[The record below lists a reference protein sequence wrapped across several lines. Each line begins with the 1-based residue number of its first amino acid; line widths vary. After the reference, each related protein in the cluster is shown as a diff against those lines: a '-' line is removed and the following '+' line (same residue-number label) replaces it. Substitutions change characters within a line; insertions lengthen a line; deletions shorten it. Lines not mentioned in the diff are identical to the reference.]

1 MYARLEVVGGDGE
14 GGGDV
19 EEAAAET
26 METDK
31 TIVTRRS
38 KQHKNRR
45 LKNGRQVSAHWRSW
59 RVVKLF
65 QSKVG
70 VCRLSSFINGAYR
83 GF

>member
-1 MYARLEVVGGDGE
+1 MYPRLEVVGGDGDGE

-19 EEAAAET
+19 EEAGAGTALEGCAAET

-45 LKNGRQVSAHWRSW
+45 LKNGRQVSALLRHW
-59 RVVKLF
+59 RVVKLLTI
-65 QSKVG
+65 SK
-70 VCRLSSFINGAYR
+70 
-83 GF
+83 

>member
-1 MYARLEVVGGDGE
+1 MYPRLEVVGGDGE

-19 EEAAAET
+19 EESGEGCAAET

-45 LKNGRQVSAHWRSW
+45 LKNGRQVSA
-59 RVVKLF
+59 L
-65 QSKVG
+65 
-70 VCRLSSFINGAYR
+70 L
-83 GF
+83 